1 LEKARGQGLDLTC
14 DVYPYTASATTL
26 AAVLPPWA
34 QEGGA
39 RRIVERL
46 KQKDLRARIKD
57 EIING
62 LPGWHDLLLDCPVEK
77 VRISGLQSE
86 DLKHLEGENL
96 AFLAE
101 KAGREPFE
109 FLFDLLVKDN
119 CAVNAVFEIM
129 NQDLVERFLSL
140 PFTMIGSDGL
150 AAGSKPHPRLYG
162 TFPKV
167 IGRLSLQKGL
177 FPLAEAIHKMT
188 GMPAARLGLQKRGV
202 LKEGYIADLVLF
214 DPNEFIDKSTY
225 DDPCQ
230 MPSGMELVMIDG
242 QVVLR
247 QNTPTGLTPGAFLR
261 RV

>member
-1 LEKARGQGLDLTC
+1 
-14 DVYPYTASATTL
+14 
-26 AAVLPPWA
+26 
-34 QEGGA
+34 
-39 RRIVERL
+39 
-46 KQKDLRARIKD
+46 
-57 EIING
+57 
-62 LPGWHDLLLDCPVEK
+62 
-77 VRISGLQSE
+77 
-86 DLKHLEGENL
+86 
-96 AFLAE
+96 
-101 KAGREPFE
+101 
-109 FLFDLLVKDN
+109 
-119 CAVNAVFEIM
+119 
-129 NQDLVERFLSL
+129 
-140 PFTMIGSDGL
+140 MIGSDGL